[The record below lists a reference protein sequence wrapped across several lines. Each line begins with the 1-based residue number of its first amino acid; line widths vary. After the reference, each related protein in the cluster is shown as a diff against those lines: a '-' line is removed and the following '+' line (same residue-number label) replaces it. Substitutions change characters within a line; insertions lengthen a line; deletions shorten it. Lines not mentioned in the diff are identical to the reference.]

1 VNRKRVRLI
10 PPLGGDQRQ
19 AENKNHDKLAPTDP
33 HVFAH
38 ENSLQNHAIMWR
50 AMTKRI
56 LLLFCVL
63 AVLILPADAASK
75 AHRHKHSASRSRKS
89 KSKSMRKSTHHSKA
103 RRAKH

>member
-1 VNRKRVRLI
+1 VNGKRVRII
-10 PPLGGDQRQ
+10 PPLGRDQRQ
-19 AENKNHDKLAPTDP
+19 ADNKNQRKLAPTDP
-33 HVFAH
+33 HMFAH
-38 ENSLQNHAIMWR
+38 ENSLQNHAIMLR

-63 AVLILPADAASK
+63 AALILPAEAASK

-103 RRAKH
+103 HRAKR